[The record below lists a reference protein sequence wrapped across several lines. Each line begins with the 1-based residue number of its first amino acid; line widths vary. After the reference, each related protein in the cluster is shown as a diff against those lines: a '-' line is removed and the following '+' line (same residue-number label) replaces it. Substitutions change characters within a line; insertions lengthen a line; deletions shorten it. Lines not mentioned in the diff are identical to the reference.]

1 MTATTPTSAPA
12 PTGSAVENRLQL
24 SVNVDHVATLRQAR
38 LLDYPDPVEAA
49 AVAEAAGASGITIH
63 LRSDR
68 RHIQDSD
75 LERLRSKVRG
85 KLNLEMAASDE
96 MIAIALLA
104 LPHQV
109 TLVPERPEEL
119 TTEGGLDVA
128 AHLPRLVAGAERLR
142 GSGIE
147 VSLFVDPD
155 PKGVDALAPFAGL
168 VSGIELN
175 TDAYTRARG
184 GFVAGARA
192 QVARTADM
200 AAALGFRIYA
210 GHGLTAANV
219 GGIASIRRVEELNIG
234 HALVSRAV
242 IVGLDGAVREML
254 AAMALARDAAR
265 PHSARHPL
273 A

>member
-1 MTATTPTSAPA
+1 MTALPLT
-12 PTGSAVENRLQL
+12 L

-38 LLDYPDPVEAA
+38 RLDYPDPIEAA

-63 LRSDR
+63 LRADR

-75 LERLRSKVRG
+75 LARLRESVRG

-96 MIAIALLA
+96 MIAIACGA
-104 LPHQV
+104 RPHQV

-119 TTEGGLDVA
+119 TTEGGLDVV

-142 GSGIE
+142 SAGIE

-155 PKGVDALAPFAGL
+155 PKRFDALAPFAGL
-168 VSGIELN
+168 ASGIELN

-184 GFVAGARA
+184 GFAASRRAEAARS
-192 QVARTADM
+192 ADM
-200 AAALGFRIYA
+200 GAALGFRIYA
-210 GHGLTAANV
+210 GHGLTAGNV
-219 GGIASIRRVEELNIG
+219 GGIASIRQVEELNIG

-242 IVGLDGAVREML
+242 ILGLDGAVREML
-254 AAMALARDAAR
+254 AAMQLARAAVAAAD
-265 PHSARHPL
+265 S
-273 A
+273 